1 MWRVVRSVFAA
12 FLGVQS
18 QQHYEEDF
26 TEANSIVPYI
36 VVGVVIVALF
46 VLSIVGVLKLFM

>member
-1 MWRVVRSVFAA
+1 
-12 FLGVQS
+12 VQS